1 MGLSLLKNTPCQILG
16 KNLGWMPLN
25 ERETDAQN
33 DDS

>member
-1 MGLSLLKNTPCQILG
+1 MGLSLLKNTPSQILG
-16 KNLGWMPLN
+16 KNMGRMPLS